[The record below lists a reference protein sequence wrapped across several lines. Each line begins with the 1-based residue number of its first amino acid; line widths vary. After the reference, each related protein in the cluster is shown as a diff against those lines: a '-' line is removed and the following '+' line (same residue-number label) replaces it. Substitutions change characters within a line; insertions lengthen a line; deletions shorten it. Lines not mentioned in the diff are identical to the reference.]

1 MKAAAIDD
9 ILEIYEND
17 LENAKQGNC
26 KKISWCTDFKEAF
39 LKEYNEKYRDSLVE
53 IKEKLKARGHSAYVE
68 EESRDE
74 IFYGFSFSLI
84 PRHLLSGP
92 IDRFFP
98 SSIKSS
104 ISFKANEHTLTVDV
118 ETSIRPVIDKLE
130 SSTMKKIPRNDFS
143 EERLLKMIKS
153 FIRNVFNETISVDF
167 NREQDGD

>member
-1 MKAAAIDD
+1 MAVNIDD
-9 ILEIYEND
+9 ILENYEKD
-17 LENAKQGNC
+17 LENAKQGKC
-26 KKISWCTDFKEAF
+26 KKITWCTDFKEA
-39 LKEYNEKYRDSLVE
+39 LLHAYNENYKTKLER
-53 IKEKLKARGHSAYVE
+53 IKEKLIARGHSANVE

-118 ETSIRPVIDKLE
+118 ETALRPVIDRLE
-130 SSTMKKIPRNDFS
+130 GSTLEKIPRNEFS
-143 EERLLKMIKS
+143 ETLLLEQINT
-153 FIRNVFNETISVDF
+153 FIEKVFNETISVDF
-167 NREQDGD
+167 NKE

>member
-1 MKAAAIDD
+1 MAVNIDD
-9 ILEIYEND
+9 ILENYEKD
-17 LENAKQGNC
+17 LENAKQGKC

-39 LKEYNEKYRDSLVE
+39 LQTYNENYKVKLER
-53 IKEKLKARGHSAYVE
+53 IKEKLTMRGHSAFVE
-68 EESRDE
+68 EESQDE

-130 SSTMKKIPRNDFS
+130 SSTMEKIPRNEFS
-143 EERLLKMIKS
+143 ETLLMEQVNS
-153 FIRNVFNETISVDF
+153 FIEKVFNETISVDF
-167 NREQDGD
+167 NKE